1 MIEFCFS
8 LTSAFQIM
16 EQNIKSH
23 FSTKSKKITVAI
35 NMDDLGLFV
44 RGSVFQRI
52 NICIFLQ
59 FVLKWNHKQEG
70 KFKRMLNLI
79 EHVLN
84 KGIISFQRIT
94 QNLLRKI
101 TSETQQK
108 T

>member
-1 MIEFCFS
+1 
-8 LTSAFQIM
+8 
-16 EQNIKSH
+16 
-23 FSTKSKKITVAI
+23 
-35 NMDDLGLFV
+35 MDDLGLFV

-52 NICIFLQ
+52 NICIFSQ

>member
-16 EQNIKSH
+16 EQTIKSH

-35 NMDDLGLFV
+35 NMNDLGLFV

-52 NICIFLQ
+52 NICIFSQ

-79 EHVLN
+79 EHVFHN
-84 KGIISFQRIT
+84 FFISFQRMLYY
-94 QNLLRKI
+94 LLRKI